1 MPEPKASDPAEH
13 CLSDVPIARWDAG
26 QARQWLLTVSAGAFD
41 EFAQS
46 LVAHLEA
53 QKPKSSQSSRYA
65 VNQPFLGTT
74 TIEGRKKIFD
84 GEGNNSN
91 AGSGGITVGQLL
103 VTLTKYPAALGTTP
117 ESERHF
123 LNAIKRRNEFELR
136 KRTALEEIEKER
148 KRLTQ
153 DTASANVTSK
163 VVFNGQVGSNHS
175 TADSKVASAE
185 ASHQASSTEV
195 DLNSLFGGEVIIKTD
210 IVPVVTAPSRP
221 LPVASAAV
229 SSASNSNGSKA
240 PVPSAAITIQVPS
253 VPAST
258 APEPAIASAPVAP
271 PPKKKKMKINIL
283 DE

>member
-53 QKPKSSQSSRYA
+53 QKLKSSQSSRYA
-65 VNQPFLGTT
+65 LNQPFLGTT

-103 VTLTKYPAALGTTP
+103 VTLKKYPAALGTTQ

-175 TADSKVASAE
+175 TVESKVAPAE
-185 ASHQASSTEV
+185 ASHQASSAEV
-195 DLNSLFGGEVIIKTD
+195 DLNSLFGGEVTIKTD

-221 LPVASAAV
+221 LPSAAV

-240 PVPSAAITIQVPS
+240 PVPSAATTIQVPS